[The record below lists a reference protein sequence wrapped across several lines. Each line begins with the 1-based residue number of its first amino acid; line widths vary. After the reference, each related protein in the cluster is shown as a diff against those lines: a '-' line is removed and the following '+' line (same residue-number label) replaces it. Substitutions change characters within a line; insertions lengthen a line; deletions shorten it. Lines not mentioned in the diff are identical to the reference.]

1 MNQENQK
8 HKKEK
13 IEKQSEENLI
23 KDVRSLFWVF
33 KGNEAIKDKKNR
45 KYQKVN
51 LF

>member
-23 KDVRSLFWVF
+23 KDVRSLF
-33 KGNEAIKDKKNR
+33 
-45 KYQKVN
+45 
-51 LF
+51 